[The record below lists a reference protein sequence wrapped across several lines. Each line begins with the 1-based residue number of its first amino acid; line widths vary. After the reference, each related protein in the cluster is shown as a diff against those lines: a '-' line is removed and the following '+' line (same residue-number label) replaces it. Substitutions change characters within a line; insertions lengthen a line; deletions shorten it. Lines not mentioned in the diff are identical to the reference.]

1 MTIEKLLLEGISAWK
16 SGDSTRAASLLAQ
29 VVQADP
35 RSAEGWYWLGKSLSS
50 SDKKIYCFRWV
61 LKISPDHNEAREELE
76 LIGYLKPETPRI
88 TPPSIFEPVPTSTLF
103 PETETTFPLSAKP
116 DSSVFQKGNE
126 EEPGPDKKLPYF
138 FEEPV
143 DKENLAGDV
152 DDSEEKNFSKPGK
165 NIKRGQ
171 KVLLVILGII
181 AVFSIAGVF
190 TFYLMQTELMDEINL
205 PILPSPVTPY
215 SSTTTLPT
223 LISTATP
230 LPFSALDAKD
240 YLSAFEPSEC
250 SFEIPEGTNVD
261 CGFVIVPENRYGD
274 VDKRIRLAVAIYR
287 GTDNSATPVI
297 YLQGGPG
304 QEAIEFMSK
313 YFYWTIAP
321 FVAERD
327 FILLDQ
333 RGMGLSEPNLDC
345 PKLDEIY
352 EADAADEISLE
363 SREGQYLAAFED
375 CRDRLVSQGVHL
387 SSYNTMENAADV
399 KDVILTLGYEEAILF
414 GVSYGTRLAQVV
426 MRENPEVVSA
436 AVLDSVLPIEG
447 RVFNESAKIA
457 QASLETLFA
466 GCAASSKCRLAY
478 PDLEDD
484 LRVLVNQ
491 LQEKPLY
498 TSIFGYGEDD
508 YSHSVNGV
516 EFMSTILWAMR
527 DPDLQGVIPQAIER
541 AKAGETNMLGFILS
555 FPVNAVNDINLGSY
569 LSINCR
575 EQVYASTPKEVGDD
589 LASYP
594 DTEAIGL
601 SWVYGDP
608 NFIFDLCDTWQVE
621 GIRPN
626 ENDAVS
632 GDIPTLVMAGEYDST
647 TPPFWAEQV
656 SARLSRSIYVEFP
669 GQGHG
674 VAFSQNSVCPQKI
687 LQSFLANPE
696 MVPDT
701 SCAADM
707 PSPEFSVPYEGEP
720 PLNLIPIASELSG
733 IVTVAPLSWTRDGD
747 SAVFRRES
755 STWDMTSVSAMQVG
769 LDFDTLM
776 GIIVGDFEGIG
787 LDSFPHI
794 VGEVEANGLK
804 WELYKTSLIAL
815 PVDIAYTQSGY
826 DAILV
831 LLLSHADE
839 HEILYEEVF
848 LEMLNSTNV
857 FVAEEVLE

>member
-16 SGDSTRAASLLAQ
+16 SGDSARAASLLAQ

-35 RSAEGWYWLGKSLSS
+35 RSAEGWFWLGKTLTS
-50 SDKKIYCFRWV
+50 SDRQIYCFRRV
-61 LKISPDHNEAREELE
+61 LKISPDHLEAREELE
-76 LIGYLKPETPRI
+76 VLGYLKHETPRVS
-88 TPPSIFEPVPTSTLF
+88 PPSIFEPVPVST
-103 PETETTFPLSAKP
+103 PSPDTETSYLRSAEP
-116 DSSVFQKGNE
+116 DNSVFQE
-126 EEPGPDKKLPYF
+126 LDKKEPDPEPPSTYF
-138 FEEPV
+138 FEEPA
-143 DKENLAGDV
+143 DKEISDGDV
-152 DDSEEKNFSKPGK
+152 EDIEKRNFRKPGK
-165 NIKRGQ
+165 NINRGQ
-171 KVLLVILGII
+171 KVLLVILGIF
-181 AVFSIAGVF
+181 AVFSIVGVF
-190 TFYLMQTELMDEINL
+190 TLYLLQPDLMDEITL
-205 PILPSPVTPY
+205 AISPSTFTPISSPV
-215 SSTTTLPT
+215 PT
-223 LISTATP
+223 ATIIPTATP
-230 LPFSALDAKD
+230 LPFSALDAGE
-240 YLSAFEPSEC
+240 YVAEFEPSEC
-250 SFEIPEGTNVD
+250 NIEIPEGVNVD

-274 VDKRIRLAVAIYR
+274 VGKTIRLAVAIYR
-287 GTDNSATPVI
+287 GTDSTATPII

-304 QEAIEFMSK
+304 QEAIELMSE
-313 YFYWTIAP
+313 YFSWTIAP
-321 FVAERD
+321 FVGERD

-352 EADAADEISLE
+352 EADAANEIPLVV
-363 SREGQYLAAFED
+363 REEQYLTAFEE
-375 CRDRLVSQGVHL
+375 CRDGLVSRGVNL

-399 KDVILTLGYEEAILF
+399 KDIILTLGYEQAILF

-426 MRENPEVVSA
+426 MRENPDVVYA
-436 AVLDSVLPIEG
+436 AVLDSVLPIESK
-447 RVFNESAKIA
+447 VFNESAKIA

-466 GCAASSKCRLAY
+466 GCAADLKCRLSY
-478 PDLEDD
+478 PNLEED
-484 LRVLVNQ
+484 LRVLVKQ
-491 LQEKPLY
+491 LQVKPIY
-498 TSIFGYGEDD
+498 TSIFGYDEDD
-508 YSHSVNGV
+508 YSHSVDGV

-541 AKAGETNMLGFILS
+541 AKSGETNMLGFILS

-575 EQVYASTPKEVGDD
+575 EQVYASTPKEVGED

-594 DTEAIGL
+594 DTEAVGL

-608 NFIFDLCDTWQVE
+608 NFIFDLCDAWQVE

-656 SARLSRSIYVEFP
+656 SARLTRSTYVEFP

-674 VAFSQNSVCPQKI
+674 VAFSLNSICPQKI
-687 LQSFLANPE
+687 LVGFFADPE
-696 MVPDT
+696 MVLDT
-701 SCAADM
+701 SCVADM

-720 PLNLIPIASELSG
+720 PLNLIPISSKESG
-733 IVTVAPLSWTRDGD
+733 IITVAPLSWTRDGD
-747 SAVFRRES
+747 SASFRRES

-776 GIIVGDFEGIG
+776 GLLVGDFEGIG

-794 VGEVEANGLK
+794 VGEVNANGLS
-804 WELYKTSLIAL
+804 WELYKTTLIAL
-815 PVDIAYTQSGY
+815 PVDIAYAQSGY
-826 DAILV
+826 DSMVV

-839 HEILYEEVF
+839 RDILYEEVF
-848 LEMLNSTNV
+848 LKMLNSTNV
-857 FVAEEVLE
+857 FAVEDALE